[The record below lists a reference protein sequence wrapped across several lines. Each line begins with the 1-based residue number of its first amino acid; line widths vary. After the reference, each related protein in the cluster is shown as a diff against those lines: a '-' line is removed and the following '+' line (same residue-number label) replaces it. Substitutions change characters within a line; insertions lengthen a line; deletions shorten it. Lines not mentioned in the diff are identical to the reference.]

1 VRLRAKS
8 GEFHWREIAIHQEE
22 KFMNSGIRKV
32 IFSIIVAATLVLS
45 IGWRAAAWNP
55 HNEHEIVGTWLV
67 TVQLNNCSGTTLGS
81 PFASLLTF
89 ADGETM
95 IEDTT
100 NPSFAVGQRGTGHG
114 IWELQGHHSYLAKSI
129 AFINFTTTPPP
140 PPGFTAGT
148 QTIMQTI
155 EFNNGP
161 DQWTADAQIAFA
173 DATGAIYRQ
182 ACATATA
189 KRFE

>member
-1 VRLRAKS
+1 VSFA
-8 GEFHWREIAIHQEE
+8 EEIVIYQEE
-22 KFMNSGIRKV
+22 KFMSSRLIKKV
-32 IFSIIVAATLVLS
+32 ILSIAVVLALVLS
-45 IGWRAAAWNP
+45 IGWRAAAWTP
-55 HNEHEIVGTWLV
+55 YSEHELVGTWLV

-89 ADGETM
+89 ADGQTM

-114 IWELQGHHSYLAKSI
+114 IWEFQGHHSYLVKST

-148 QTIMQTI
+148 QTITQTI
-155 EFNNGP
+155 EFNNGL

-173 DATGAIYRQ
+173 DSTGAIYRQ

>member
-1 VRLRAKS
+1 MSS
-8 GEFHWREIAIHQEE
+8 GLI
-22 KFMNSGIRKV
+22 KKV
-32 IFSIIVAATLVLS
+32 ILSIAVVLALVLS
-45 IGWRAAAWNP
+45 IGWRAAAWTP
-55 HNEHEIVGTWLV
+55 HNEHELIGTWLV
-67 TVQLNNCSGTTLGS
+67 TVQLNNCSGTTVGS
-81 PFASLLTF
+81 SFASLLTF

-114 IWELQGHHSYLAKSI
+114 IWEFQGHHSYLAKSI

-140 PPGFTAGT
+140 PPGFMAGT
-148 QTIMQTI
+148 QTITQTI

-161 DQWTADAQIAFA
+161 DEWTTADAQITLA
-173 DATGAIYRQ
+173 DTTGAAYRQ